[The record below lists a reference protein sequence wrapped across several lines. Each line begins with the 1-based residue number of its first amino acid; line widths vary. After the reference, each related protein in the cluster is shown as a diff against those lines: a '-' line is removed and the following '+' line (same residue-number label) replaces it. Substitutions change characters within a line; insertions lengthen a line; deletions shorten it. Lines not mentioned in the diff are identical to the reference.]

1 MHQDL
6 ILHFLKATSQ
16 NQDIYPLLIKHLDK
30 LDNSFAVGLREV
42 ANRQFAREAANAI
55 NIARVIVKFSN
66 FIQKFEQGNPAINLE
81 IAIAGYE
88 SALTVITRDNFP
100 QGWASILQTLVTVYH
115 QRQDILS
122 QTIEELEKNTAQ
134 NQFKISD
141 LTQKF
146 EQEKQQSYDLKT
158 QLQKVIELQ
167 TEPIKVI
174 DFQPIVSAIQETK
187 SPSQSF
193 NTVILYDIE
202 NLTQGSSNPR
212 FNFSLKDIIHDIK
225 RYNLVNKI
233 AGQYAYADW
242 SDNRLRRI
250 KPSIQKFGIEPMQIF
265 GFNHHKN
272 AADIQLVIDAIELI
286 HSKPTLEVFAI
297 VSGDGGFSCLAKKL
311 HEHGKIVIG
320 CAYDN
325 HTNKLLPALCDYFV
339 RLPDPIQPNGG
350 KLNNSTSTVETQQFI
365 NHQHQEVLNYLRN
378 NEPYQ
383 SSLRKDGMAFPAV
396 HNIFLEKISGF
407 DYKERNFKTFTAF
420 LNSIIRDTEFKIVK
434 SGSNHTIAK
443 LKIT

>member
-6 ILHFLKATSQ
+6 ILHFLKSTSQ
-16 NQDIYPLLIKHLDK
+16 NQDIYPLLIENLDK

-42 ANRQFAREAANAI
+42 ANRQFAREPANAI

-66 FIQKFEQGNPAINLE
+66 LIQKFEQGNPAINLE
-81 IAIAGYE
+81 VAIAGYE
-88 SALTVITRDNFP
+88 SALTVINRDNFP
-100 QGWASILQTLVTVYH
+100 QGWASILQALVTAYH

-122 QTIEELEKNTAQ
+122 QTIEELEKNTTQ
-134 NQFKISD
+134 NQFKIND
-141 LTQKF
+141 LTQQF
-146 EQEKQQSYDLKT
+146 EQEKKQSYDLKT
-158 QLQKVIELQ
+158 QLKKVIDLQ
-167 TEPIKVI
+167 KEPTQKI
-174 DFQPIVSAIQETK
+174 DFQPIFSAIRETQ
-187 SPSQSF
+187 SASQSF

-202 NLTQGSSNPR
+202 NLTQGSSNPK
-212 FNFSLKDIIHDIK
+212 FNFSFKDIIQDIK

-350 KLNNSTSTVETQQFI
+350 KLNNSTSKVETQQFI

-407 DYKERNFKTFTAF
+407 DYKELGFSKFKLF
-420 LNSIIRDTEFKIVK
+420 LNSIIKDTEFQIAK
-434 SGSNHTIAK
+434 SGSN
-443 LKIT
+443 LQLS